1 MQFLEIKEKLYSYF
15 SEKGFSNVTLD
26 KETSWILKN
35 KDINSS
41 YICVSNKEGNIKI
54 EFFNIEVPT
63 NLNFDMN
70 ISITENLNGKTKVV
84 NIGNNKE
91 LIENNLKSEFL
102 KEQNIKKKNFFIT
115 SENMI
120 NEDVFR
126 ISFISSQRVY
136 GMNIV
141 KDLFSFVRDFI
152 GGRVNNV
159 ENALDEAIKDL
170 EIEMKNKALALDAD
184 AIIGYKIEHTYCS
197 NNMVSVIA
205 TGTAILFK
213 KDKNL

>member
-1 MQFLEIKEKLYSYF
+1 MQFLEIKEKIYSYF
-15 SEKGFSNVTLD
+15 SDKGYNNVTLD

-35 KDINSS
+35 KDINNS
-41 YICVSNKEGNIKI
+41 YICVSNKEENIKI
-54 EFFNIEVPT
+54 EFFNIEVPQ

-70 ISITENLNGKTKVV
+70 VSITENIDGKIRVV

-91 LIENNLKSEFL
+91 LIENNLKAEFL
-102 KEQNIKKKNFFIT
+102 REQNIRKKNFFIT
-115 SENMI
+115 SESII
-120 NEDVFR
+120 NEDIFR
-126 ISFISSQRVY
+126 ISFLSSQRVY

-159 ENALDEAIKDL
+159 ENALDDAIKDL
-170 EIEMKNKALALDAD
+170 EIEMKNKALTLNAD

-213 KDKNL
+213 KNKN